1 MSRVINL
8 DKGSKGRIR
17 RIRWTF
23 AEKASAGVLSLV
35 LIALCILIALWNAS
49 HYPDS
54 SHKPQ
59 LELRH

>member
-1 MSRVINL
+1 MSRVINF

-23 AEKASAGVLSLV
+23 AEKASAGVLLLILV
-35 LIALCILIALWNAS
+35 ALCILVALWDAS
-49 HYPDS
+49 RYPDS